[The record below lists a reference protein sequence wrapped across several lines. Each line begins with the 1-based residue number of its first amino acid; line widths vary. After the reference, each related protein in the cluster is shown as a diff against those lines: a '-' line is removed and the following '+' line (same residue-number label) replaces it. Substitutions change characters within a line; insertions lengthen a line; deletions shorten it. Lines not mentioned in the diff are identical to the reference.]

1 MSDRALVETSA
12 RHAFG
17 QGNAALTDLVLSQL
31 TDLFRI
37 GLIIALVVT
46 MRRTAA
52 VTGRALPLVLGV
64 IFVAVILPATM
75 PSASVSRTDAILAG
89 LVSNTIILVVVLVAA
104 GLIAR
109 LRR

>member
-1 MSDRALVETSA
+1 MI
-12 RHAFG
+12 
-17 QGNAALTDLVLSQL
+17 DLVFSQL

-52 VTGRALPLVLGV
+52 VTGRVFPLVLGV
-64 IFVAVILPATM
+64 IFVAAMLPLTM
-75 PSASVSRTDAILAG
+75 SGASASLTGAILAG
-89 LVSNTIILVVVLVAA
+89 LVSNTIILAVVLVAA

>member
-1 MSDRALVETSA
+1 MI
-12 RHAFG
+12 
-17 QGNAALTDLVLSQL
+17 DLVLSQL

-52 VTGRALPLVLGV
+52 VTGSVFPLVLGV
-64 IFVAVILPATM
+64 IFVAAMLPLTM
-75 PSASVSRTDAILAG
+75 PGASASLTGAILAG
-89 LVSNTIILVVVLVAA
+89 LVSNTIILAVVLVAA

>member
-1 MSDRALVETSA
+1 M
-12 RHAFG
+12 
-17 QGNAALTDLVLSQL
+17 TDLVPSQL

-52 VTGRALPLVLGV
+52 VTGRVLPLVLGV
-64 IFVAVILPATM
+64 IFVAAMLPVTM
-75 PSASVSRTDAILAG
+75 PGASESRTDAILAG

>member
-1 MSDRALVETSA
+1 MS
-12 RHAFG
+12 
-17 QGNAALTDLVLSQL
+17 DLVLAQL

-37 GLIIALVVT
+37 GLIIALVLT

-52 VTGRALPLVLGV
+52 VTGRVFPLILGV
-64 IFVAVILPATM
+64 IFVAAMLPLTM
-75 PSASVSRTDAILAG
+75 PGASASLTSAILAG
-89 LVSNTIILVVVLVAA
+89 LVSNTIILAVVLVAA

>member
-1 MSDRALVETSA
+1 MS
-12 RHAFG
+12 
-17 QGNAALTDLVLSQL
+17 DLVLAQL

-52 VTGRALPLVLGV
+52 VTGRVFPLVLGV
-64 IFVAVILPATM
+64 IFVAAMLPLTM
-75 PSASVSRTDAILAG
+75 PGASATLTSAILAG
-89 LVSNTIILVVVLVAA
+89 LVSNTIILAVVLVAA

>member
-1 MSDRALVETSA
+1 M
-12 RHAFG
+12 
-17 QGNAALTDLVLSQL
+17 TDLVLSQL

-52 VTGRALPLVLGV
+52 VTGRVFPLVLGV
-64 IFVAVILPATM
+64 IFVAAMLPLTM
-75 PSASVSRTDAILAG
+75 PGASASLTGAILAG
-89 LVSNTIILVVVLVAA
+89 LVSNTIILAVVLVATE
-104 GLIAR
+104 LIAR

>member
-1 MSDRALVETSA
+1 MS
-12 RHAFG
+12 
-17 QGNAALTDLVLSQL
+17 DLVLAQL

-52 VTGRALPLVLGV
+52 VTGRVFPLILGV
-64 IFVAVILPATM
+64 IFVAAMLPLTVPGA
-75 PSASVSRTDAILAG
+75 SASLTSAILAG
-89 LVSNTIILVVVLVAA
+89 LVSNTIILAVVLVAA